1 MRVYE
6 LVNKEGNAK
15 SSFNDVGY
23 ALTSKIILYDDLKGF
38 WDGFWRLRG
47 QSAKEVRLLRGRM
60 GIHDE
65 GQFVVDLGEISEELF
80 GLLEEK
86 LVYEGIMDMRNF
98 Y

>member
-1 MRVYE
+1 MRIYE

-15 SSFNDVGY
+15 SSFN
-23 ALTSKIILYDDLKGF
+23 
-38 WDGFWRLRG
+38 
-47 QSAKEVRLLRGRM
+47 
-60 GIHDE
+60 DE

-86 LVYEGIMDMRNF
+86 LVYDGIMDMRNF